1 MTNFDAHIR
10 HAEGFHRRW
19 MGSEQAKLSWR
30 ERVAKLD
37 IDMLCPQHG
46 AIYRGA
52 DVGRF
57 LSWLSELKVGQSRSD
72 PAQQ

>member
-1 MTNFDAHIR
+1 
-10 HAEGFHRRW
+10 
-19 MGSEQAKLSWR
+19 MGSEQAVLGWC

-57 LSWLSELKVGQSRSD
+57 ISWLSELKVGQLRTEK
-72 PAQQ
+72 A